1 MRNEGLAVLDVYM
14 ISLAISLVG
23 FSLDALKV
31 MPSSTIF
38 ILLISTVTNLLV
50 SLVNRLFVN
59 IEEYKEW
66 TVKSTLLRKDIMK
79 AMQSGNKRLMEKLQK
94 EQQESTKAQ
103 TKMSMDRMKLMLF
116 FLIPFFALWQVLG
129 SFYGN
134 EIVALMPFDA
144 PFFGL
149 QLNLFSWYF
158 LSSIATNIL
167 ISRLLGLTFE
177 I

>member
-1 MRNEGLAVLDVYM
+1 VPNVCL
-14 ISLAISLVG
+14 ISLAVSLVW

-31 MPSSTIF
+31 MPSSTIS
-38 ILLISTVTNLLV
+38 ILLISTVMNLLV
-50 SLVNRLFVN
+50 SLANRLFVN

-79 AMQSGNKRLMEKLQK
+79 AMQSGNKRLLEKLQK
-94 EQQESTKAQ
+94 EQQESMKTQ

-134 EIVALMPFDA
+134 ETTVALMPFDA
-144 PFFGL
+144 PFFGP
-149 QLNLFSWYF
+149 QLNLVSWYF
-158 LSSIATNIL
+158 LSSVATNIL

>member
-1 MRNEGLAVLDVYM
+1 MLDVCL
-14 ISLAISLVG
+14 ISLAVSLVG

-31 MPSSTIF
+31 IPGSTLF
-38 ILLISTVTNLLV
+38 VLLISMVTNLLV
-50 SLVNRLFVN
+50 SSVNRLFVN
-59 IEEYKEW
+59 VEEQKEW
-66 TVKSTLLRKDIMK
+66 TIKSTLLRREMMK
-79 AMQSGNKRLMEKLQK
+79 AMQSGNKRLIEKLQK
-94 EQQESTKAQ
+94 EQQESTKVQ